1 MEKITIFVAQRRG
14 AWGNYAGRH
23 HFGFAKVRLCAWVD
37 GKTSGKGKNSKFSSV
52 QALHAKQ
59 KENIE
64 LTVLPCERS
73 VRSTFFS
80 QSKICRGMLCE
91 RLKAL

>member
-1 MEKITIFVAQRRG
+1 MEKITIFAAQRRG

-23 HFGFAKVRLCAWVD
+23 HFGFAKVRLCSWVD
-37 GKTSGKGKNSKFSSV
+37 GKTSGKSKNSKFSSV
-52 QALHAKQ
+52 PALHAKE

-64 LTVLPCERS
+64 LTVPCERS
-73 VRSTFFS
+73 FRSTFFS
-80 QSKICRGMLCE
+80 QSKICPGMLCE